1 MGLGERGVS
10 LVELMVAMTILT
22 VGVLGFIAA
31 FGSITKSMHVSRART
46 LATNLAQEKVENLK
60 SVPYY
65 KLAIT
70 TVQVPDNN
78 FTPPLYYDDI
88 NYGTEIIRIGGI
100 YFKRTVLVAMAIVEN
115 DEITSLGF
123 NYPDTGMKA
132 ITIHVKW
139 QQNGEWKHNDLS
151 AVYENPIVDP
161 LLAAVEGDV
170 TDGTNPVSGAKVII
184 LENPDWSD
192 TADTSGAYDI
202 RASPGLYSMRASSA
216 GYYSVTVTL
225 VNMSSTTVP
234 SVDFVLARIGT
245 GTVTGAA
252 WIQSGLVISQVVA
265 ATNTVAGD
273 LISRDIEYIELFNPT
288 THSINIGVAGTP
300 DVFIGYMHHDND
312 SGHNFCGITEEDIT
326 YVSTFVPAGKSFLIS
341 NASYFMVL
349 GNWVTADAYWND
361 ALYEDRIK
369 ENDRGCVY
377 IATGCG
383 VDDNTID
390 TSKLLDSVAWNK
402 NNGVVFDE
410 PDCVETTQI
419 PYGGSGNGLQTADQ
433 IVRISSPLLT
443 SDVYGKA
450 YDSGSNVQDFLY
462 NLAGSFPGIQY
473 RPYTTADSSQTSVAG
488 KPATGANVVAD
499 DLLGPAT
506 KAFELSLASLTVN
519 IPYAVYDLDGVSTG
533 TWSVIIASG
542 SYVATI
548 ENVIV
553 VQNVTTPV
561 PNAATNPSE
570 VIPGHPSAFL
580 STISAAGYVA
590 GTVTD
595 IGNNPLGGISI
606 QAGANS
612 SVTGANGRYFASAAT
627 GVVVVTANPGNA
639 NPQYVQSIAQPT
651 IVTGQV
657 TTQDFALTEGGI
669 IMGFISTDGTSI
681 LPNVQVAASRGG
693 VQYGL
698 ATSDTAGNFYIK
710 NLTTGTYDVAPILD
724 PMESFSPVNLSTFV
738 APGETVYVGTFTISG
753 ALGSIGGTITD
764 TATGELV
771 TSGALIVVSLG
782 AISSPPPRI
791 VASSSAAQTVLYV
804 GSSLADGSYLVE
816 VRGSTT
822 ATYNLSAFIPVIS
835 GDSVSVTT
843 KTYTGISV
851 AINVNTA
858 HNISIP

>member
-10 LVELMVAMTILT
+10 LVELMVAMTIVT

-170 TDGTNPVSGAKVII
+170 TDGTNPVPGAKVII

-192 TADTSGAYDI
+192 TADTAGAYDI

-234 SVDFVLARIGT
+234 SVDFVLTRIGT
-245 GTVTGAA
+245 GTITGTA
-252 WIQSGLVISQVVA
+252 WLNPGLLISQVVSS
-265 ATNTVAGD
+265 TVTMLGGLAGSAD
-273 LISRDIEYIELFNPT
+273 VEYIELFNPT
-288 THSINIGVAGTP
+288 TAQISITDAARVVHVTKFYYDRENGEGADKSDADFNLT
-300 DVFIGYMHHDND
+300 YL
-312 SGHNFCGITEEDIT
+312 ST
-326 YVSTFVPAGKSFLIS
+326 YVAPGYYYLIASTHTFYILGELVSADATYGTENADYISSGDAGCIRIHNTADTENFDLIGWCDDTGGGPWCNVPPGCYETVPIPDTTDGLSAGKQF
-341 NASYFMVL
+341 
-349 GNWVTADAYWND
+349 
-361 ALYEDRIK
+361 
-369 ENDRGCVY
+369 
-377 IATGCG
+377 
-383 VDDNTID
+383 
-390 TSKLLDSVAWNK
+390 
-402 NNGVVFDE
+402 
-410 PDCVETTQI
+410 
-419 PYGGSGNGLQTADQ
+419 
-433 IVRISSPLLT
+433 VRVSSPLLT
-443 SDVYGKA
+443 SDTIGRA
-450 YDSGSNVQDFLY
+450 YDSGSNILDFQY
-462 NLAGSFPGIQY
+462 QVTGGWSGDIAYKPHSSADGAQIVIAG
-473 RPYTTADSSQTSVAG
+473 V
-488 KPATGANVVAD
+488 PAIGANVIAD
-499 DLLGPAT
+499 DILGPAT
-506 KAFELSLASLTVN
+506 VAFELTIASGALSL
-519 IPYAVYDLDGVSTG
+519 PFAVYDLEGVSTG
-533 TWSVIIASG
+533 TWTVVVASG
-542 SYVATI
+542 EYVQMVS
-548 ENVIV
+548 NVV
-553 VQNVTTPV
+553 VTQNQEIGI
-561 PNAATNPSE
+561 PNAATTPAE
-570 VIPGHPSAFL
+570 VIAGHPSVFL

-606 QAGANS
+606 QAGASS
-612 SVTGANGRYFASAAT
+612 SVTGANGRYFAAAAT

-639 NPQYVQSIAQPT
+639 DPQYVQSIAQPT
-651 IVTGQV
+651 VVTGQV
-657 TTQDFALTEGGI
+657 TTQDFTLTEGGI

-681 LPNVQVAASRGG
+681 LPNVQVAASRDG

-698 ATSDTAGNFYIK
+698 ATSDAAGNFYIK

-724 PMESFSPVNLSTFV
+724 PMESFSPVNVSTYV
-738 APGETVYVGTFTISG
+738 APGETVRVGTFTISG

-764 TATGELV
+764 TATGELI

-822 ATYNLSAFIPVIS
+822 TAYNLSAFIPVIS
-835 GDSVSVTT
+835 GNSVSITT
-843 KTYTGISV
+843 KTYSGINV
-851 AINVNTA
+851 AVNVNTT
-858 HNISIP
+858 HNISVP